1 MRTLIRFV
9 VAGLLVAT
17 PALGEDKAPAQKP
30 TPPKP
35 APALA
40 EAFKDMAGTWS
51 CSGSMDNPQSPG
63 TQVKTKSE
71 IHIAP
76 VADGFAYTGVFRME
90 KNAAM
95 PAGGKGMMQWG
106 YDAGKNKLVELG
118 FDNMGSSWLGT
129 SDGQKDGTTVW
140 TEEGTMMGQTMKSRT
155 TVTRKGPNEF
165 TLTSEIENKGAWQK
179 MGEDTC
185 RKK

>member
-9 VAGLLVAT
+9 VTGLLVAT

-30 TPPKP
+30 APPKP
-35 APALA
+35 APALV

-51 CSGSMDNPQSPG
+51 CSGEMDNPQSPG

-71 IHIAP
+71 MHITP
-76 VADGFAYTGVFRME
+76 VADGFAYTGMMRME

-95 PAGGKGMMQWG
+95 PAGAKAVIHWA
-106 YDAGKNKLVELG
+106 YDGGKNKLVELG
-118 FDNMGSSWLGT
+118 SDNGGGSWQGT
-129 SDGQKDGTTVW
+129 SDGQKEGTTVW
-140 TEEGTMMGQTMKSRT
+140 IEDAAMGGQSYKSRT
-155 TVTRKGPNEF
+155 TVTRKSPKEV
-165 TLTSEIENKGAWQK
+165 TLTYEMENKSAWQK

-185 RKK
+185 KKK

>member
-9 VAGLLVAT
+9 VAGLLVVT
-17 PALGEDKAPAQKP
+17 PALGEDKAAAQKP

-71 IHIAP
+71 MHITP

-106 YDAGKNKLVELG
+106 YDAGKNKLVERG
-118 FDNMGSSWLGT
+118 FDNMGSSWSGT

-140 TEEGTMMGQTMKSRT
+140 AEEGTMMGQTMKSRT
-155 TVTRKGPNEF
+155 TVARKGPKEI
-165 TLTSEIENKGAWQK
+165 TVTSEVENKGAWQK

-185 RKK
+185 KKN